1 MMARKMTPAQALTL
15 DRLNAGWPIE
25 FINLGETPA
34 LQSTLHKVLDK
45 HNRMET
51 DRTVRC
57 HRAIKT
63 DTPAGSQT
71 QSFRIHPD
79 GTLERKL

>member
-1 MMARKMTPAQALTL
+1 MARKMTPAQSLTL
-15 DRLNAGWPIE
+15 ARLNAGWPIE

-34 LQSTLHKVLDK
+34 LQSALHKVLGE
-45 HNRMET
+45 HHCMET
-51 DRTVRC
+51 DKTVRC
-57 HRAIKT
+57 HRVIKT

>member
-1 MMARKMTPAQALTL
+1 MARKMTAAQKLTL
-15 DRLNAGWPIE
+15 SRVNAGWPE
-25 FINLGETPA
+25 SFIHAGEPPA
-34 LQSTLHKVLDK
+34 LQSALVVCMGSHDCMDGAL
-45 HNRMET
+45 
-51 DRTVRC
+51 VRC
-57 HRAIKT
+57 HRTIKT

>member
-1 MMARKMTPAQALTL
+1 MARRMTAAQITTL
-15 DRLNAGWPIE
+15 SRLNAGWPE
-25 FINLGETPA
+25 SFIKLGEPPA
-34 LQSTLHKVLDK
+34 LQSACLTILSK
-45 HNRMET
+45 HDCM
-51 DRTVRC
+51 DGPLVRC
-57 HRAIKT
+57 HRTVKT